1 MDMHDARPVI
11 VIFAH
16 HTTQAHWAEVLFGME
31 EEGIPWEWVACD
43 SENLV
48 DNAWQA
54 ACQSPLLVGIGCDDE
69 TLLVHYRNLP
79 VDGPLFRLP
88 RHDRDADARR
98 TGNNAARLVKGLPF
112 K

>member
-1 MDMHDARPVI
+1 MDMHDARPAI

-16 HTTQAHWAEVLFGME
+16 HTTQARWEEVLFGME
-31 EEGIPWEWVACD
+31 EESIPWEWIVCEHA
-43 SENLV
+43 SLP

-54 ACQSPLLVGIGCDDE
+54 ASQSPLLVGIGCDDE

-79 VDGPLFRLP
+79 VDAPLFRLS
-88 RHDRDADARR
+88 RHDIHTDARR